1 MRIMGEG
8 EESKYDVLMIGTE
21 GIAGW
26 VLGKLIPHLEE
37 LCGIF

>member
-1 MRIMGEG
+1 MRGID
-8 EESKYDVLMIGTE
+8 KYDVLMIRAG
-21 GIAGW
+21 GIAGL